1 MTAQTAELRVRFS
14 KRSDGVVTL
23 QCVRKDG
30 SVTWQRHD
38 KHGVFFSFHDLSHFA
53 VETVLGFRQ
62 GFYGLLADGWDIT
75 DTTGKGPRGLLTP
88 EAILVEHIVNLLSQE
103 RSGGA
108 PPLSADDFNSHIQQF
123 VDNDQLDATR
133 TLSEAQLLAV
143 RQQIETLRRDW
154 ADIPAGASLE
164 LTFHR

>member
-75 DTTGKGPRGLLTP
+75 DTTGK
-88 EAILVEHIVNLLSQE
+88 
-103 RSGGA
+103 A
-108 PPLSADDFNSHIQQF
+108 PAAYFLRKLYSWS
-123 VDNDQLDATR
+123 
-133 TLSEAQLLAV
+133 TLS
-143 RQQIETLRRDW
+143 IYCRRNDP
-154 ADIPAGASLE
+154 AERHLCLPMTSIP
-164 LTFHR
+164 TFNNL